1 MKHHLLLAAA
11 LFMLH
16 LSPMTHAHESPTQ
29 NHMKQLAQQSDH
41 VVLGTV
47 AEIQTEHTFNDT
59 ELLGRRHVV
68 EVSVLIE
75 ANLTLKTTK
84 REPLGLIRVPITHLS
99 EKQWQTMKPGFY
111 KHFMGHQH
119 VVFLKGD
126 DLKPTTNYSFMQ
138 HPDALLDVQVAIDEA
153 TMTFNES
160 SSG

>member
-11 LFMLH
+11 LFMLQ
-16 LSPMTHAHESPTQ
+16 LSPVTQAHESST
-29 NHMKQLAQQSDH
+29 HDHLDHLAQQSDH

-59 ELLGRRHVV
+59 ALLGRRHVV

-75 ANLTLKTTK
+75 PNLTLKTTK

-99 EKQWQTMKPGFY
+99 EKQWLAMKPGFY

-138 HPDALLDVQVAIDEA
+138 HPDFLLDIEVAIDEA
-153 TMTFNES
+153 TMAFDES